1 MIRGR
6 RSFAAVCGGLRPRG
20 LLDEVIEQRGGP
32 AARVRG
38 ALAVGARAL
47 REEALD
53 ALERRLGS
61 ERPAGRT
68 HVRPAG
74 RISDAQRRAA
84 ARQRKAVRD
93 NWTRS
98 VKKNGGER

>member
-1 MIRGR
+1 MYR
-6 RSFAAVCGGLRPRG
+6 RTFARFLALVLMASALLAGSELGFAARKSIPNKSKT
-20 LLDEVIEQRGGP
+20 
-32 AARVRG
+32 
-38 ALAVGARAL
+38 
-47 REEALD
+47 D
-53 ALERRLGS
+53 A
-61 ERPAGRT
+61 AGRM

-98 VKKNGGER
+98 VNKNGGQR